1 MSLDAS
7 REPPAIGGLLDLS
20 GKTALVTGASRGI
33 GAEIAVRIA
42 EAGADVAVA
51 ARTIDARSGSTA
63 ARIAALG
70 RRALPVP
77 LDVSD
82 HARVAR
88 AIDEIVETLGRLD
101 ILVNC
106 AGAQPARPLL
116 EQSADDW
123 EEMEATNLR
132 GVVACTREA
141 ARVLIAAGTGGAVV
155 NVASIEGMQPAWGH
169 SHYSATK
176 AGVIMHTRAA
186 ALELGRHGIRVNAVS
201 PGLIWRRGLEESWP
215 DGVRRWLEH
224 VPLGRLGGPDDVADA
239 VLYLVSPMAR
249 FVSGANLVVDGGI
262 LAHPTW

>member
-1 MSLDAS
+1 MSQDAP
-7 REPPAIGGLLDLS
+7 REPPPIGSLLDLRQRV
-20 GKTALVTGASRGI
+20 ALVTGASRGI
-33 GAEIAVRIA
+33 GAEIAVRLA
-42 EAGADVAVA
+42 EAGADVAVS
-51 ARTIDARSGSTA
+51 ARTIDAGPGSTA
-63 ARIAALG
+63 ARITALG
-70 RRALPVP
+70 RRAFPIP

-82 HARVAR
+82 GEQVAG
-88 AIDEIVETLGRLD
+88 AVDAVVDALGSLD

-106 AGAQPARPLL
+106 AGAQPVRGLL
-116 EQSADDW
+116 EQSAGDW
-123 EEMEATNLR
+123 DEMESTNLR

-141 ARVLIAAGTGGAVV
+141 ARVFVARGTGGAVV
-155 NVASIEGMQPAWGH
+155 NIASIEGMQPAWGH

-186 ALELGRHGIRVNAVS
+186 ALELGRYGIRVNAVS
-201 PGLIWRRGLEESWP
+201 PGVIWRPGLDQSWP

>member
-7 REPPAIGGLLDLS
+7 REPPPVGGLLDLR
-20 GKTALVTGASRGI
+20 GRVALVTGASRGI
-33 GAEIAVRIA
+33 GAEIAVRLA

-51 ARTIDARSGSTA
+51 ARTIDAEPGSTA

-70 RRALPVP
+70 RHTVPVP

-82 HARVAR
+82 DVEVTR
-88 AIDEIVETLGRLD
+88 ALDGVVRALGGLD

-106 AGAQPARPLL
+106 AGAQPARPLV
-116 EQSADDW
+116 EQSARDW

-141 ARVLIAAGTGGAVV
+141 ARIFIGRGTGGAVV
-155 NVASIEGMQPAWGH
+155 NVASIEGIQPAWGH
-169 SHYSATK
+169 SHYSTTK

-201 PGLIWRRGLEESWP
+201 PGLIWRQGLEESWS

-249 FVSGANLVVDGGI
+249 FVSGVNLVVDGGI